1 MIRFPIPAAEKQQTS
16 YDKRSQ
22 TLYRGLGA
30 VALPGVCGCSNQTT
44 QSIDPGEPS
53 QLPWSGRSEGAVGSV
68 GLAAEFRP
76 SRVVIM
82 SDGVDNALGGSNL
95 GSQIS
100 FADWLETVR
109 KSDELIIPIYLD
121 TERDRQYMSV
131 DGKRMYENARNT
143 LALLAQKSGGL
154 YYQAITPTK
163 VGTLKGTARILL

>member
-1 MIRFPIPAAEKQQTS
+1 
-16 YDKRSQ
+16 
-22 TLYRGLGA
+22 
-30 VALPGVCGCSNQTT
+30 
-44 QSIDPGEPS
+44 
-53 QLPWSGRSEGAVGSV
+53 
-68 GLAAEFRP
+68 
-76 SRVVIM
+76 M